1 MRNVPTKRPASVGKP
16 VRHLHAVRDDA
27 QAALWDSRELER
39 LARLRQLAIATGAP
53 SEAIRV
59 IDKAATADEAIA
71 MLTEAGLMPT
81 EADADEGLL
90 SWFAPLLEPGCEPL
104 EAEVCG
110 AEFIGELRRAA
121 PPNLDV
127 ADVLAD
133 IISDFAAQRS
143 AEVLAMMRVLAAVAP
158 ARLQTM
164 AGHAAA
170 RMVQDGLEDMP
181 WAADLGWPVLG
192 RCFGYTDVYGEQ
204 RTMVLT
210 FSYGRRVHALV
221 VLIDY
226 LLGGGIKDCYVADYT
241 DSVRREYQRI
251 GRDPDIIY
259 SDLDP
264 GEARAILTRCLS
276 CEPCPAEP
284 DQVKN
289 VENYIDLVLARV
301 AALPAHARS
310 AGRSRKEVAASRTAA
325 RATRVSARPPSRG
338 RNIHRLKVSLR
349 GAKPPIWRRFEVP
362 SHITLERLHRVIQ
375 ASFGWQDYH
384 LHVFETTAGRY
395 GTPDPDGDADN
406 FNDAYKKLSAV
417 ADWPGDRLR
426 YVYDFGDYW
435 ELDIVVEAVLLAES
449 GVAYPRCTGGR
460 RAGPP
465 EDCGGVWGYADML
478 NVLANPEHE
487 EHGARLAWLGIDAAA
502 QYHPGAF
509 DLHVVNL
516 DLSRRVLVK
525 Q

>member
-1 MRNVPTKRPASVGKP
+1 MRNVPTKRPTSVGKP
-16 VRHLHAVRDDA
+16 VRHLHAVPDDA
-27 QAALWDSRELER
+27 QAALWDSGELER
-39 LARLRQLAIATGAP
+39 LARLRQLAIETGAP
-53 SEAIRV
+53 SDAIRM
-59 IDKAATADEAIA
+59 IDRAATADDAIA
-71 MLTEAGLMPT
+71 KLTEAGLMPT
-81 EADADEGLL
+81 EANADEGLL
-90 SWFAPLLEPGCEPL
+90 SWFAPVLEPTCGPL
-104 EAEVCG
+104 EAELCG

-127 ADVLAD
+127 ADVLRD
-133 IISDFAAQRS
+133 IIADFAAQRG
-143 AEVLAMMRVLAAVAP
+143 ADVLAMMRVLAAVAP
-158 ARLQTM
+158 APLRTM

-181 WAADLGWPVLG
+181 WAADVGWPVPG
-192 RCFGYTDVYGEQ
+192 RCFGYTDLYGEQ

-210 FSYGRRVHALV
+210 FSYGRQVHALV

-241 DSVRREYQRI
+241 ESIRREYQRI
-251 GRDPDIIY
+251 GRDPDIVY

-264 GEARAILTRCLS
+264 SEARAILMRSLS
-276 CEPCPAEP
+276 VEPCPVEP
-284 DQVKN
+284 DQVRN

-301 AALPAHARS
+301 AALPAPARQ
-310 AGRSRKEVAASRTAA
+310 ALRPRKHLAASGAAA
-325 RATRVSARPPSRG
+325 RATARPPSRG
-338 RNIHRLKVSLR
+338 KNIHRLKVSLR
-349 GAKPPIWRRFEVP
+349 GVKPPIWRRFEVP

-375 ASFGWQDYH
+375 VSFGWQDYH
-384 LHVFETTAGRY
+384 LHVFETAAGRY

-426 YVYDFGDYW
+426 YTYDFGDNW

-465 EDCGGVWGYADML
+465 EDSGGVWGYGDML
-478 NVLANPEHE
+478 NVLANPRHE
-487 EHGARLAWLGIDAAA
+487 EHEARLAWLGIEAAA
-502 QYHPGAF
+502 DYDPEAF

-516 DLSRRVLVK
+516 DLSRRVLVRP
-525 Q
+525 